1 MFCAE
6 LSRKRNFL
14 RCAHTSFVLSP
25 ESTHLLLKGKYHCA
39 TDLLFDWFACVEL
52 DRDLK
57 VWWNPNQSNRR
68 SAVQRY
74 FPLQSK
80 WVFSAQTFIMRGQ
93 KHYWNW
99 NTRCHKCRN
108 RSKKAL
114 HCASDAGSYEIVEN
128 EWLKDPQKWR
138 RTSHTTLFITIL
150 VHDTSLSY
158 YNLFCIC
165 TYAKLT

>member
-1 MFCAE
+1 MNLAPITRLSSVLFDIFYCNCQMFNAE
-6 LSRKRNFL
+6 LSRKRSFL

-68 SAVQRY
+68 SAVQQY

-80 WVFSAQTFIMRGQ
+80 
-93 KHYWNW
+93 
-99 NTRCHKCRN
+99 
-108 RSKKAL
+108 
-114 HCASDAGSYEIVEN
+114 
-128 EWLKDPQKWR
+128 
-138 RTSHTTLFITIL
+138 
-150 VHDTSLSY
+150 
-158 YNLFCIC
+158 
-165 TYAKLT
+165 